1 MWPYIHLVAFLSSV
15 WASGC
20 FIKVSISGL
29 DKSDLLVRDA
39 QLASAGRN
47 EARQLLGDD
56 FREAVLPSFHFSALL
71 ALGGGD
77 TRHTLLQHN

>member
-56 FREAVLPSFHFSALL
+56 FREAVLPSL
-71 ALGGGD
+71 APEKLVWKARSKGK
-77 TRHTLLQHN
+77 